1 MEKMADYHLKITILS
16 GSGCKVLLQSQ
27 RERSNRELKS
37 KAAKRVRCSGEVK

>member
-37 KAAKRVRCSGEVK
+37 KDSTEREK